1 MSKSFS
7 NTETV
12 EREISIPVKT
22 VKNFDNHSFDIFKI
36 LLNKKL
42 SVPPTNGILTEEDID
57 SLLEQTQ
64 LIMKKLKSSNI
75 I

>member
-7 NTETV
+7 SAETV
-12 EREISIPVKT
+12 KGEISIPVKT
-22 VKNFDNHSFDIFKI
+22 VKDSNNHSFDIFKI

-42 SVPPTNGILTEEDID
+42 SVPPTNGSLMEEDID
-57 SLLEQTQ
+57 SLIEQTQ

>member
-1 MSKSFS
+1 MPKSSS
-7 NTETV
+7 NVKTV
-12 EREISIPVKT
+12 EGEISIPVKT
-22 VKNFDNHSFDIFKI
+22 VKDSNNYSFDIFKI

-42 SVPPTNGILTEEDID
+42 SVPPTSGSLMEEDID

>member
-1 MSKSFS
+1 MSESSS
-7 NTETV
+7 N
-12 EREISIPVKT
+12 VKT
-22 VKNFDNHSFDIFKI
+22 VKEETSIPVRNVKNPDNYSFDIFKI

-42 SVPPTNGILTEEDID
+42 SVPPTNGILMEEDID

-64 LIMKKLKSSNI
+64 LIVEKLKSSNI

>member
-1 MSKSFS
+1 MSESF
-7 NTETV
+7 
-12 EREISIPVKT
+12 RDVKT
-22 VKNFDNHSFDIFKI
+22 VKNPNNYSFDIFKI

-42 SVPPTNGILTEEDID
+42 SVPPTNGILMEEDID

>member
-7 NTETV
+7 NIKTV
-12 EREISIPVKT
+12 EREISIPVRT
-22 VKNFDNHSFDIFKI
+22 VKNFDNPSFDIFKI